1 MTVLGSR
8 DAAFPVA
15 PDLIRVRFLASWE
28 KAAGSRVEPGMT
40 GVGTGGGAWPQRR
53 QRFTE
58 AEKGRARLS
67 VAHL

>member
-1 MTVLGSR
+1 MTARGESGH
-8 DAAFPVA
+8 AAVA
-15 PDLIRVRFLASWE
+15 PGFRCTASRE

-40 GVGTGGGAWPQRR
+40 DIGTGGGAWPQVR
-53 QRFTE
+53 QRLTE